1 MQAELGTDL
10 AVEEFKRGK
19 HGGCKASPSLDWDVS
34 RFSLPSYSLRTIRV
48 RHRAS
53 LAQDGRVVVS
63 ILKIIDS
70 DNVLSILTADETC

>member
-34 RFSLPSYSLRTIRV
+34 VFPTFLLTEDHQSQTQSIPRT
-48 RHRAS
+48 
-53 LAQDGRVVVS
+53 GRKS
-63 ILKIIDS
+63 GCEHS
-70 DNVLSILTADETC
+70 ENNWQ